1 MTEVLKIKTDKNIY
15 PSESVLLMEIGEAEC
30 SFGIMHHASRIIY
43 QFDYWKTEHGNEDE
57 LLKKIFEENEIL
69 SSSFYRTVLS
79 YYMPACIL
87 IPNKFYDAEQAKTWL
102 DKVFGENS
110 GIVISEALPEWQL
123 HSAYKV
129 PALTHETLNR
139 HHATG
144 NFWHQYSV
152 ILKNSIGSS
161 ASNCLVV
168 DFKADS
174 FSAVF
179 IRDNKLMMGQIF
191 SYLKAEDVLYYLLK
205 ICQEFS
211 ITQHEVNIVLSGFID
226 KSSSVFKELH
236 QYFLHIDFAEPQNYI
251 QLSEA
256 FLDYPPH
263 FFTSLSR
270 LAACVS

>member
-43 QFDYWKTEHGNEDE
+43 QYEYWKTEQGNEDE

-69 SSSFYRTVLS
+69 GSPFYRTALS
-79 YYMPACIL
+79 YYMPACVL
-87 IPNKFYDAEQAKTWL
+87 IPNKLYDADLAKTWL
-102 DKVFGENS
+102 EKVYGENS
-110 GIVISEALPEWQL
+110 GVVISEALPEWQL

-129 PALTHETLNR
+129 PALTHETINR
-139 HHATG
+139 HYTAG

-152 ILKNSIGSS
+152 ILKNVSGSPI
-161 ASNCLVV
+161 ANCLVV

-174 FSAVF
+174 FSAVLVH
-179 IRDNKLMMGQIF
+179 DNKLMMGQIF
-191 SYLKAEDVLYYLLK
+191 SYVKAEDVLYYLLK
-205 ICQEFS
+205 ICHEFLVS
-211 ITQHEVNIVLSGFID
+211 QNEVNVVLSGLID
-226 KSSSVFKELH
+226 KNSSVFKELH
-236 QYFLHIDFAEPQNYI
+236 QYFLNIEFAEPQNHI
-251 QLSEA
+251 QLSEG
-256 FLDYPPH
+256 FHDYPSH